1 MGQIGK
7 GVMAKKA
14 TVKPA
19 KKVNEW
25 PPMRWR
31 DEPVEAQPQQVI
43 KRYLPKRD
51 EQELITAL
59 ASLSGMNQELA
70 EQIAK
75 DKDRPDNAGGL
86 AEKYKLSEMDAEAVL
101 AVLND

>member
-7 GVMAKKA
+7 GAMAKKKV
-14 TVKPA
+14 TEQPA
-19 KKVNEW
+19 KKEW
-25 PPMRWR
+25 PPVRWA
-31 DEPVEAQPQQVI
+31 DESPEPVI

-59 ASLSGMNQELA
+59 AGLSGMSQELA

-75 DKDRPDNAGGL
+75 DSDRPDNAGEL
-86 AEKYKLSEMDAEAVL
+86 AKKYKLSEMDAEAVL
-101 AVLND
+101 AVLNYQEGL

>member
-1 MGQIGK
+1 
-7 GVMAKKA
+7 MATKK
-14 TVKPA
+14 KPA
-19 KKVNEW
+19 KKVSEW

-31 DEPVEAQPQQVI
+31 DEPAEAPKPEKVT

-51 EQELITAL
+51 EQELVEAL
-59 ASLSGMNQELA
+59 ASLSGMSQELA

-75 DKDRPDNAGGL
+75 DSDRPDNAGGL

-101 AVLND
+101 EVLNA